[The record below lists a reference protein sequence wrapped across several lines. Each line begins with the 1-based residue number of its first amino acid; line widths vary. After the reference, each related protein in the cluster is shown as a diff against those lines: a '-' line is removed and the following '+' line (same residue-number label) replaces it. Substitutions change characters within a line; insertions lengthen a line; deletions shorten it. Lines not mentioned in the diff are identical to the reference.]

1 MESLS
6 GADPNHIK
14 AKTPDSVSAK
24 KTWCVDHMMP
34 NFFAVA
40 DTKDAKSKT
49 PLEQFNNFVNVICP
63 ALDLNI
69 PSKLAILGANCT
81 AL

>member
-1 MESLS
+1 
-6 GADPNHIK
+6 
-14 AKTPDSVSAK
+14 
-24 KTWCVDHMMP
+24 MMP